1 MTIFDEISFTVS
13 KIKKIQ
19 EKIEYLEMQASTPRS
34 SVFSDM
40 PKGGGNASNPLEQYM
55 IKKEKQ
61 IERLKPWKKRLN
73 RQWAKAVY
81 QMNSVKIDKQTQKMM
96 YLRYYCGLPWKQCAK
111 ELDKE
116 FPNCKWNDNKCFR
129 KLSEVLYRFRQYSR
143 ENVC

>member
-19 EKIEYLEMQASTPRS
+19 DKIVFLEMQADTPRS

-40 PKGGGNASNPLEQYM
+40 PKSGGGAGNPLEQYM

-61 IERLKPWKKRLN
+61 IEKLKPLKKRLN
-73 RQWAKAVY
+73 RQWARAVY
-81 QMNSVKIDKQTQKMM
+81 QMDSTKIDKQTQKMM
-96 YLRYYCGLPWKQCAK
+96 YLRYYCDLPWKQCAK

-116 FPNCKWNDNKCFR
+116 FPNCKWNANKCFR
-129 KLSEVLYRFRQYSR
+129 RLREVLYRIRQYNR
-143 ENVC
+143 ENAS